1 MIADVSKYNGLLM
14 RDNHKEA
21 LWLMLVCLPIVFAA
35 NYFAALAGHP
45 TAYWM
50 FHNVLGLVD

>member
-1 MIADVSKYNGLLM
+1 MQKSTKDALLLL
-14 RDNHKEA
+14 A
-21 LWLMLVCLPIVFAA
+21 AGLPIVFAA
-35 NYFAALAGHP
+35 NYLAALAGHP